1 MNIKFNT
8 KIYNLK
14 NLITFLFLSII
25 LFFFF
30 NLYLYHQINF
40 FYSSGD
46 SAFFVDLI
54 DELGKTNKF
63 DSSIYRAHLSIF
75 PYLIAEHQDYCS
87 FKLHDAKYVP
97 NMLIHGHLYFIAYLI
112 SLFVKLGLPAL
123 KVSSFLFA
131 ASYALILYSI
141 FNFLKNKINIF
152 VVILFVVTIISW
164 APLSLGLVHWFYFDK
179 LFILPMILLI
189 FSYYNYF
196 TYYDIYSDKNK
207 NCVIQI
213 ILLSILTSL
222 IHERALFMVGV
233 FLVTYSLLM
242 TNFKFYKDKNVL
254 TILLLG
260 SFLILLYLLYSKT
273 IQDSW
278 YAGSITVE
286 QMKYNFFNLFT
297 NDLYGKKSLKLFFII
312 LPLMIISFKNKRLF
326 LIACISLLPQFLV
339 TVGGAEKTA
348 LSTHYH
354 AFYVPFI
361 VAAAVIGFY
370 EYYRTSKKINK
381 IIIFC
386 LLPIIIIFNSY
397 YDYNNIEKT
406 FSFTK
411 KDPSRI
417 NFFKSVTHI
426 FHTKRNESNFNKYF
440 LPNKKIKDQILE
452 NSSISAPE
460 GFTPHLATY
469 NIKVDYFPIGVGT
482 HDYLLAKFKR
492 KNGIDL
498 LKIPSFL
505 SIDEKKLISEC
516 IMNKINKKYNLINE
530 DVDVYGDG
538 IKFYKMK

>member
-1 MNIKFNT
+1 
-8 KIYNLK
+8 
-14 NLITFLFLSII
+14 
-25 LFFFF
+25 
-30 NLYLYHQINF
+30 
-40 FYSSGD
+40 
-46 SAFFVDLI
+46 
-54 DELGKTNKF
+54 
-63 DSSIYRAHLSIF
+63 
-75 PYLIAEHQDYCS
+75 
-87 FKLHDAKYVP
+87 AKYVP

-196 TYYDIYSDKNK
+196 TYYNIYSDKNK

-273 IQDSW
+273 IQDSY
-278 YAGSITVE
+278 YASSITVA

-297 NDLYGKKSLKLFFII
+297 NDLYSKKSLKLFFII

-354 AFYVPFI
+354 
-361 VAAAVIGFY
+361 
-370 EYYRTSKKINK
+370 
-381 IIIFC
+381 
-386 LLPIIIIFNSY
+386 
-397 YDYNNIEKT
+397 
-406 FSFTK
+406 
-411 KDPSRI
+411 
-417 NFFKSVTHI
+417 
-426 FHTKRNESNFNKYF
+426 
-440 LPNKKIKDQILE
+440 
-452 NSSISAPE
+452 
-460 GFTPHLATY
+460 
-469 NIKVDYFPIGVGT
+469 
-482 HDYLLAKFKR
+482 
-492 KNGIDL
+492 
-498 LKIPSFL
+498 
-505 SIDEKKLISEC
+505 
-516 IMNKINKKYNLINE
+516 
-530 DVDVYGDG
+530 
-538 IKFYKMK
+538 